1 MADTF
6 ADEDFRGKG
15 NNYKVSRLTVGAEK
29 ADEIGLLDERSPN
42 SPNHHGG
49 PTTALLSRMDD

>member
-15 NNYKVSRLTVGAEK
+15 NNYMASRLTVGAEK

-42 SPNHHGG
+42 HHGG
-49 PTTALLSRMDD
+49 PATALLSRMDD